1 LVAIVG
7 TASAAPA
14 SARSH
19 TASHRT
25 HAVGASLG
33 GPGATARGQHRGTTN
48 GCSFATP
55 GTGTYANTLCW
66 LDLSAYDPTQ
76 AASPGG
82 QPFTV
87 TLPGGYSITF
97 DLHVSGDPVKPAA
110 FPTYPGAFLGNR
122 GFYTGVGGKPALYQT
137 RQGSTTTAELDNI
150 AVTGPDGGAET
161 GYAFVGADAE
171 TTDATESIT
180 WQSNTPLNLISN
192 LGNACDSGA
201 LFVGNGTKIVK
212 CSATVS
218 NNKTGTPMLA
228 AQAPTSISQT
238 MVGAGLEGVAF
249 GVLVSDIQL
258 TKNVV
263 SRVSPS
269 DSWNVAIHSSSN
281 DLIASGSTGTSNT
294 GSTGL
299 VTVLT
304 SQVGASFNLSEAIG
318 PGLLSNYNGSWSC
331 TRNGVAD
338 PALPSGDAG
347 TSASVTLGVGDFVD
361 CTITNTGKPR
371 SLTLHKIAGT
381 PTDVNGNGLTDTGD
395 TIAYSFAVTNTG
407 VLPLANISVTD
418 AKVGPVSCPVPI
430 LLAGQSETCTADN
443 LYTVTNA
450 DVAAGQVANTAVAS
464 GTAPGT
470 ATRTNSNPSSTTTPT
485 EAPAPRV
492 SIVKTAI
499 ASDGNR
505 SAPRA
510 GETIAYSYLVT
521 NIGNVRLTSV
531 AVDDPSN
538 NPVTCPAIPPPG
550 LAIGDSVTCTAD
562 NLYNVTP
569 GDIANGF
576 VEDTATATGTG
587 DTGGTSPPSDP
598 STVIIKVQPA
608 APEVAISKRAVVSP
622 AADQDAA
629 QLGDTITYSYL
640 VTNIGNVNL
649 TSVAVD
655 DPTIGP
661 VTCPAVPAGGLAPGA
676 SVTCTANNAH
686 TVVQADIDAGQVTDT
701 ATATGVGQAG
711 GTSPPSTPST
721 ATVPTVA
728 AAPAVSIQKSGAVDP
743 PADQG
748 GVKVGDTIT
757 YSYVVT
763 NTGNVTLDSVAVV
776 DPTIG
781 PVTCPDVSSGLA
793 VGDSVTCTADKPYT
807 VAQAD
812 VDAGQVTDTATA
824 TGHGLRGGDSDP
836 SAPSTVTIPA
846 ADVLSLSLQK
856 GGLVTPFGNQR
867 TAMSGNTIHYLY
879 LVTNTGTVTLTT
891 VSVVDPTLGPVNCPT
906 PAPPGLAPLHTI
918 VCIGGAPHTITPDDV
933 ANGSVD
939 DTATATGSDAQGRP
953 TPPAQDSVS
962 IPAGPA
968 LPLVEIAKNGV
979 VSPKSHQHG
988 AHKGDKIAYTYLVTN
1003 IGNLPLASVA
1013 VQDPK
1018 LGSVTC
1024 PTLTTPLQPGHAV
1037 TCNADKVHTVT
1048 AADAKAG
1055 KVVDTATATGTDPN
1069 GMTSPRS
1076 VPSTVTIPVKPYK
1089 PPPPPPHH
1097 TGGKHHVKGG
1107 LAAIGTDLG
1116 RWLPPGAG
1124 ARAFFIGLF
1133 ALVLAVS
1140 TALMIAEHRR
1150 RRPLRMRFV
1159 VLLVAAALGLAVFA
1173 AAAAGGSASAM
1184 VLPGSGA
1191 ARGTARHAKPAA
1203 AAARR
1208 AKRGRRQHAQQA
1220 RLVIPQLG
1228 VHARLVATGAV
1239 GKPGTA
1245 SLTIPSDVHTVGW
1258 WDGVVTHGTTRVRTA
1273 APAPGDAGV
1282 AIIAG
1287 HVDSAAAGPGALYRL
1302 ERLDVGDR
1310 IRIVGLDRR
1319 TTTWVVRSKPRLTLK
1334 ASLPRT
1340 LFKTT
1345 GKPRLAL
1352 VTCGGPFDAATGH
1365 YRDNLIAWAT
1375 PAAGSGRAR
1384 R

>member
-1 LVAIVG
+1 
-7 TASAAPA
+7 
-14 SARSH
+14 
-19 TASHRT
+19 
-25 HAVGASLG
+25 
-33 GPGATARGQHRGTTN
+33 
-48 GCSFATP
+48 
-55 GTGTYANTLCW
+55 
-66 LDLSAYDPTQ
+66 
-76 AASPGG
+76 
-82 QPFTV
+82 V

-97 DLHVSGDPVKPAA
+97 DLHVTGDPVKPVA
-110 FPTYPGAFLGNR
+110 FPTYPGSFLGNR
-122 GFYTGVGGKPALYQT
+122 GFYTGVGGQPALYQT

-150 AVTGPDGGAET
+150 SVTGPGGSTET

-180 WQSNTPLNLISN
+180 WQANTPMNLISN

-201 LFVGNGTKIVK
+201 RFVGNGTKVVK

-263 SRVSPS
+263 SRVSPI
-269 DSWNVAIHSSSN
+269 DSWDVAIHSSSN
-281 DLIASGSTGTSNT
+281 ALIASASTGTANT

-304 SQVGASFNLSEAIG
+304 SQVGASFNLSEAMTA
-318 PGLLSNYNGSWSC
+318 GLPSNYNGSWSC
-331 TRNGVAD
+331 TRNGDAD
-338 PALPSGDAG
+338 PTLPSGDLG

-371 SLTLHKIAGT
+371 SLSLRKIAGA
-381 PTDVNGNGLTDTGD
+381 PTDVNGNGLTDAGD

-407 VLPLANISVTD
+407 VLPLSNIGVTD
-418 AKVGPVSCPVPI
+418 PKIGPVTCPLPV
-430 LLAGQSETCTADN
+430 LLAGASETCTADN
-443 LYTVTNA
+443 LYAVTNE
-450 DVAAGQVANTAVAS
+450 DVTAGQVANTAIAS

-470 ATRTNSNPSSTTTPT
+470 TTLTKSNPSSTSTPT
-485 EAPAPRV
+485 EAPVPRV

-531 AVDDPSN
+531 SVDDPTN
-538 NPVTCPAIPPPG
+538 NPVTCPTIPPPG
-550 LAIGDSVTCTAD
+550 LAIGDSVICTAD
-562 NLYNVTP
+562 NLYNVTA
-569 GDIANGF
+569 GDVANGF
-576 VEDTATATGTG
+576 VEDTATASGTG

-608 APEVAISKRAVVSP
+608 APAVVISKSAQVSP
-622 AADQDAA
+622 AGDQDGA
-629 QLGDTITYSYL
+629 QLGDTVAYTYV
-640 VTNIGNVNL
+640 VTNVGNVNL

-661 VTCPAVPAGGLAPGA
+661 VTCPAVPVGGLTIGD
-676 SVTCTANNAH
+676 SVTCTADNPH
-686 TVVQADIDAGQVTDT
+686 TVTQTDIDAGQVADT

-711 GTSPPSTPST
+711 GTSPPSNPST
-721 ATVPTVA
+721 ATVPTVT

-748 GVKVGDTIT
+748 GVKAGDTIS

-763 NTGNVTLDSVAVV
+763 NTGNVTLDSVAVL

-793 VGDSVTCTADKPYT
+793 VGDSVTCTADNPYT
-807 VAQAD
+807 VTRDD

-824 TGHGLRGGDSDP
+824 TGHGVRGGDSDP
-836 SAPSTVTIPA
+836 APPSTVTIPA
-846 ADVLSLSLQK
+846 DQVRSVSLRK

-879 LVTNTGTVTLTT
+879 LVTNTGTVTLAT
-891 VSVVDPTLGPVNCPT
+891 VSVVDPTLGPVTCPT
-906 PAPPGLAPLHTI
+906 PAPPGLAPLQTI
-918 VCIGGAPHTITPDDV
+918 VCTGNTPHTITPDDV
-933 ANGSVD
+933 AHGSVD
-939 DTATATGSDAQGRP
+939 DTATATGTDQQGRP
-953 TPPAQDSVS
+953 TPPAQDTVS
-962 IPAGPA
+962 IPVGPA
-968 LPLVEIAKNGV
+968 LPLVSIAKNGV
-979 VSPKSHQHG
+979 VTPAHRQHG

-1013 VQDPK
+1013 VQDPT

-1024 PTLTTPLQPGHAV
+1024 PTLTTPLQPGHSV
-1037 TCNADKVHTVT
+1037 TCTGDKVHTVS

-1055 KVVDTATATGTDPN
+1055 QIVDTATATGTDPN
-1069 GMTSPRS
+1069 GKTSPPS
-1076 VPSTVTIPVKPYK
+1076 VPSTVIIPTKPFT
-1089 PPPPPPHH
+1089 PPPPPRRPPHH
-1097 TGGKHHVKGG
+1097 RKGG
-1107 LAAIGTDLG
+1107 LGAIGSDLG
-1116 RWLPPGAG
+1116 RWLPPGPG
-1124 ARAFFIGLF
+1124 ARAFLIGLF
-1133 ALVLAVS
+1133 ALVVALS
-1140 TALMIAEHRR
+1140 TALMIAERRLR
-1150 RRPLRMRFV
+1150 RRPRRMRI
-1159 VLLVAAALGLAVFA
+1159 LVPFIAAALGLAVTV
-1173 AAAAGGSASAM
+1173 AGPGRSAWAM
-1184 VLPGSGA
+1184 VLPGSGPARA
-1191 ARGTARHAKPAA
+1191 ATARDKPAFVGA
-1203 AAARR
+1203 PRT
-1208 AKRGRRQHAQQA
+1208 KRGPRQSALRPRHA
-1220 RLVIPQLG
+1220 RLVIPRLG
-1228 VHARLVATGAV
+1228 VRARLVATGGV

-1258 WDGVVTHGTTRVRTA
+1258 WDGFVTHGTTRVRTA

-1287 HVDSAAAGPGALYRL
+1287 HVDSASAGPGALYRL
-1302 ERLDVGDR
+1302 GRLDIGDR
-1310 IRIVGLDRR
+1310 IRIVGLNRR
-1319 TTTWVVRSKPRLTLK
+1319 TTTWVVRSKPRLALK
-1334 ASLPRT
+1334 ASLPRA

-1345 GKPRLAL
+1345 GKPRLAV
-1352 VTCGGPFDAATGH
+1352 VTCGGPFDASTGH
-1365 YRDNLIAWAT
+1365 YRDNVIVWAS
-1375 PAAGSGRAR
+1375 PAGH
-1384 R
+1384 

>member
-1 LVAIVG
+1 M
-7 TASAAPA
+7 
-14 SARSH
+14 
-19 TASHRT
+19 
-25 HAVGASLG
+25 
-33 GPGATARGQHRGTTN
+33 
-48 GCSFATP
+48 
-55 GTGTYANTLCW
+55 
-66 LDLSAYDPTQ
+66 
-76 AASPGG
+76 
-82 QPFTV
+82 

-97 DLHVSGDPVKPAA
+97 DLHVTGDPVKPVP
-110 FPTYPGAFLGNR
+110 FPTYPGSFLGNR
-122 GFYTGVGGKPALYQT
+122 GFYTGVGGQPALYQT

-150 AVTGPDGGAET
+150 SVTGPGGSTET

-180 WQSNTPLNLISN
+180 WQANTPLNLISN

-201 LFVGNGTKIVK
+201 RFIGNGTKVVK

-249 GVLVSDIQL
+249 GVLVSDIQV

-263 SRVSPS
+263 ARVSPS
-269 DSWNVAIHSSSN
+269 DSWDVAIHSSSN
-281 DLIASGSTGTSNT
+281 SLIASGSTGASDT

-304 SQVGASFNLSEAIG
+304 SQVGASFNLSEAMTA
-318 PGLLSNYNGSWSC
+318 GLPSNYDGSWSC
-331 TRNGVAD
+331 TRNGDTD
-338 PALPSGDAG
+338 PTLPSGDIG

-371 SLTLHKIAGT
+371 SLSLLKTAGT

-407 VLPLANISVTD
+407 VLPLSNIGVVD
-418 AKVGPVSCPVPI
+418 PKIGPVTCPLPV
-430 LLAGQSETCTADN
+430 LLPGRSETCTAVN

-450 DVAAGQVANTAVAS
+450 DVTSGRVANTAIAS

-470 ATRTNSNPSSTTTPT
+470 TTRTNSNPSSTSTPT

-499 ASDGNR
+499 ASDGNL
-505 SAPRA
+505 SAPRS
-510 GETIAYSYLVT
+510 GETIAYAYLVT

-531 AVDDPSN
+531 SVDDPTN
-538 NPVTCPAIPPPG
+538 NPVTCPTIPPPG
-550 LAIGDSVTCTAD
+550 LAIGASVICTAD
-562 NLYNVTP
+562 NLYNVTA
-569 GDIANGF
+569 GDVANGF

-587 DTGGTSPPSDP
+587 DTGGTSPRSDP

-608 APEVAISKRAVVSP
+608 APAVAISKSAQVSP

-629 QLGDTITYSYL
+629 QLGDTIAYSYV
-640 VTNIGNVNL
+640 VTNVGNVNL
-649 TSVAVD
+649 TSVAVA

-661 VTCPAVPAGGLAPGA
+661 VTCPAVPAGGLTIGD
-676 SVTCTANNAH
+676 SVTCTADNPH

-711 GTSPPSTPST
+711 GTSPPSNRST

-748 GVKVGDTIT
+748 SVKVGDTIS

-763 NTGNVTLDSVAVV
+763 NTGNVTLDSVAVSDATV
-776 DPTIG
+776 G

-793 VGDSVTCTADKPYT
+793 VGDPVTCTADNPHT
-807 VAQAD
+807 VTRAD
-812 VDAGQVTDTATA
+812 VDAGEVTDTATA
-824 TGHGLRGGDSDP
+824 TGHGVRGGDSDHSP
-836 SAPSTVTIPA
+836 PSTVTIPA
-846 ADVLSLSLQK
+846 DQVLSVSLRK

-867 TAMSGNTIHYLY
+867 VAKSGNTIHYLY
-879 LVTNTGTVTLTT
+879 FVTNTGTVTLAT

-918 VCIGGAPHTITPDDV
+918 VCTGGTPHTITPDDV

-939 DTATATGSDAQGRP
+939 DTATATGTDQRGRP
-953 TPPAQDSVS
+953 TPPAQDTVS
-962 IPAGPA
+962 IPAGAA
-968 LPLVEIAKNGV
+968 LPLVAIAKNGAV
-979 VSPKSHQHG
+979 TPKSHQHG
-988 AHKGDKIAYTYLVTN
+988 AHKGDKITYTYLVTN

-1037 TCNADKVHTVT
+1037 TCKADKVHTVT

-1069 GMTSPRS
+1069 GLTSPRS
-1076 VPSTVTIPVKPYK
+1076 VPSTVTIPTKPYK

-1097 TGGKHHVKGG
+1097 TGGKHQVKGG
-1107 LAAIGTDLG
+1107 LGAIGTDLG

-1124 ARAFFIGLF
+1124 TRAFFSGLF

-1140 TALMIAEHRR
+1140 IGLMVAEHRR

-1159 VLLVAAALGLAVFA
+1159 VVLVAAALGLAVFA

-1191 ARGTARHAKPAA
+1191 ARGTARHAH
-1203 AAARR
+1203 ARH
-1208 AKRGRRQHAQQA
+1208 APHAHHARQARQA
-1220 RLVIPQLG
+1220 RLVIPRLG
-1228 VHARLVATGAV
+1228 VQARLVATGAV

-1245 SLTIPSDVHTVGW
+1245 TLSIPSDVHTVGW
-1258 WDGVVTHGTTRVRTA
+1258 WDGVVTDGTTRVRTA
-1273 APAPGDAGV
+1273 APTPGEAGV

-1310 IRIVGLDRR
+1310 IKIVGLHRR
-1319 TTTWVVRSKPRLTLK
+1319 TTTWIVRSKPRLTLK
-1334 ASLPRT
+1334 AALPQA

-1345 GKPRLAL
+1345 GKRQ
-1352 VTCGGPFDAATGH
+1352 
-1365 YRDNLIAWAT
+1365 
-1375 PAAGSGRAR
+1375 AGSGHLRRTVRRRNRPLPGQPHRLGDARRRLRAR
-1384 R
+1384 RQVGLAPGAGLQSALQPS

>member
-1 LVAIVG
+1 MLVGLAG

-14 SARSH
+14 ATRNHVVSSPAV
-19 TASHRT
+19 TAKGPVAA
-25 HAVGASLG
+25 AV
-33 GPGATARGQHRGTTN
+33 RNQHNGNTD

-66 LDLSAYDPTQ
+66 LDLSAYNATQ
-76 AASPGG
+76 AARPSG

-87 TLPGGYSITF
+87 TLPGGYTITF
-97 DLHVSGDPVKPAA
+97 DLHVTGDPVKPVA
-110 FPTYPGAFLGNR
+110 FPTYPGSFLGNR
-122 GFYTGVGGKPALYQT
+122 GFYTGVGGQPALYQT

-150 AVTGPDGGAET
+150 SVTGPGGGAET

-201 LFVGNGTKIVK
+201 RFIGNGTKIVK

-238 MVGAGLEGVAF
+238 MIGAGLEGVAF

-281 DLIASGSTGTSNT
+281 SLIASGSTGTSDT

-304 SQVGASFNLSEAIG
+304 SQVGASFNLSEAMTS
-318 PGLLSNYNGSWSC
+318 GLPSNYNGSWSC
-331 TRNGVAD
+331 TRNGAND
-338 PALPSGDAG
+338 PTLPSGDVG

-371 SLTLHKIAGT
+371 SLSLLKTAGT

-395 TIAYSFAVTNTG
+395 TIAYSFSVTNTG
-407 VLPLANISVTD
+407 VLPLSNIAVTD
-418 AKVGPVSCPVPI
+418 LKVGPVSCPQPI
-430 LLAGQSETCTADN
+430 LLPGGSETCTADN

-450 DVAAGQVANTAVAS
+450 DVAAGRVANTAIAS

-470 ATRTNSNPSSTTTPT
+470 TTRTSSNPSSTSTPT
-485 EAPAPRV
+485 EAPAPQV
-492 SIVKTAI
+492 SIVKTGV
-499 ASDGNR
+499 ASLGNLN
-505 SAPRA
+505 ALQV

-531 AVDDPSN
+531 AVNDPKNGS
-538 NPVTCPAIPPPG
+538 VTCPAIPPPG

-562 NLYNVTP
+562 NLYNVTA
-569 GDIANGF
+569 GDVANGF

-598 STVIIKVQPA
+598 STEIVQVEPA
-608 APEVAISKRAVVSP
+608 APEVAISKRAQVSP
-622 AADQDAA
+622 SADQDAA
-629 QLGDTITYSYL
+629 QLGDTIAYSYL
-640 VTNIGNVNL
+640 VTNIGNVNV

-661 VTCPAVPAGGLAPGA
+661 VTCPAVPVGGLTIGD
-676 SVTCTANNAH
+676 SVICTADNPH
-686 TVVQADIDAGQVTDT
+686 TVTQADLDAGQVTDT

-711 GTSPPSTPST
+711 GTSPPSDPST

-728 AAPAVSIQKSGAVDP
+728 AVPAVSIQKTGAVDP
-743 PADQG
+743 VADQG
-748 GVKVGDTIT
+748 GVKVGDTIS

-793 VGDSVTCTADKPYT
+793 VGDSVTCTADNPYT
-807 VAQAD
+807 VDRAD
-812 VDAGQVTDTATA
+812 VDAGQVIDTATA
-824 TGHGLRGGDSDP
+824 TGHGVRGGDSAQSP
-836 SAPSTVTIPA
+836 PSTVTIPA
-846 ADVLSLSLQK
+846 DQVLSVSLRK

-867 TAMSGNTIHYLY
+867 TAKSGNTIHYLY

-891 VSVVDPTLGPVNCPT
+891 VSVVDPTLGPVTCPT

-918 VCIGGAPHTITPDDV
+918 VCTGGTPHTITPDDV
-933 ANGSVD
+933 AHGSVD
-939 DTATATGSDAQGRP
+939 DTATATGNDAQGRS

-962 IPAGPA
+962 IPAGQA
-968 LPLVEIAKNGV
+968 LPLVSIAKNGV
-979 VSPKSHQHG
+979 VTPKSHQHG

-1003 IGNLPLASVA
+1003 IGNLPLVSVA
-1013 VQDPK
+1013 VQDPT
-1018 LGSVTC
+1018 LGSVSC
-1024 PTLTTPLQPGHAV
+1024 PKLTTALQPGHAV
-1037 TCNADKVHTVT
+1037 TCTADKVHTVT

-1055 KVVDTATATGTDPN
+1055 KVVDTATATGIDPN
-1069 GMTSPRS
+1069 GKTSPRS
-1076 VPSTVTIPVKPYK
+1076 VPSTVTIRTKPYK
-1089 PPPPPPHH
+1089 PPPPR
-1097 TGGKHHVKGG
+1097 HVSGRHQAKGG
-1107 LAAIGTDLG
+1107 LGGIGTDLG
-1116 RWLPPGAG
+1116 RWLPPGPG
-1124 ARAFFIGLF
+1124 TRAFFIGLF
-1133 ALVLAVS
+1133 ALVAALS
-1140 TALMIAEHRR
+1140 TRAMIVERR
-1150 RRPLRMRFV
+1150 RGRPLRMRIV
-1159 VLLVAAALGLAVFA
+1159 VPLVVAAFGLGVA
-1173 AAAAGGSASAM
+1173 ATGHSASAM
-1184 VLPGSGA
+1184 ILPGSGTTPSKSA
-1191 ARGTARHAKPAA
+1191 HSKPAA
-1203 AAARR
+1203 AAHST
-1208 AKRGRRQHAQQA
+1208 RGHRHHSAHA
-1220 RLVIPQLG
+1220 RLVIPRLG

-1245 SLTIPSDVHTVGW
+1245 TLTIPSDIHTVGW
-1258 WDGVVTHGTTRVRTA
+1258 WDGKVTQGATTIKTA

-1287 HVDSAAAGPGALYRL
+1287 HVDSAAAGPGALYHLGHL
-1302 ERLDVGDR
+1302 EVGDR
-1310 IRIVGLDRR
+1310 IRIVGLHRR
-1319 TTTWVVRSKPRLTLK
+1319 TTTWIVRSRPRLTRK
-1334 ASLPRT
+1334 ASLPQA

-1345 GKPRLAL
+1345 GRPRLAL

-1375 PAAGSGRAR
+1375 PAAHSGQHR